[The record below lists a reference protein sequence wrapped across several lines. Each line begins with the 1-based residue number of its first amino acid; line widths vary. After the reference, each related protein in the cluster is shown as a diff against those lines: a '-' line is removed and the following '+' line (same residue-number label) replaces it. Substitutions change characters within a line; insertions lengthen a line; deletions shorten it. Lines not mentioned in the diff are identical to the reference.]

1 MGNSMRKIVIILF
14 SLLFAAAAEA
24 GNTDEFFNIN
34 AGFLFQ
40 NTLNASVGYER
51 ELAYGNAYE
60 FYAEAGNRWHK
71 DKQTDKVYSDTF
83 WKDYYWDGG
92 AVYKKSLRRYKNSVL
107 RARLGAQFG
116 AHTGDYFCGIEGGF
130 EYNYVF
136 PNGVQFSVIQK
147 NQVNF
152 FHGDTFR
159 NGLLVGVKIP
169 F

>member
-1 MGNSMRKIVIILF
+1 MRKLAMILF
-14 SLLFAAAAEA
+14 SLLVVTAAKA
-24 GNTDEFFNIN
+24 GDGDQFFNVN

-40 NTLNASVGYER
+40 STLNATVGYER
-51 ELAYGNAYE
+51 ELKYGNAFEIYG
-60 FYAEAGNRWHK
+60 EAGNRWHK
-71 DKQTDKVYSDTF
+71 DKATGKIYSDTF

-92 AVYKKSLRRYKNSVL
+92 LLYKKALKRYKNSL
-107 RARLGAQFG
+107 FRARLGVQAG
-116 AHTGDYFCGIEGGF
+116 AHTGDYFFGIEGGF

-136 PNGVQFSVIQK
+136 QSGWQVSVIQK

-152 FHGDTFR
+152 LHGDSFR

>member
-1 MGNSMRKIVIILF
+1 MRKLVILLL
-14 SLLFAAAAEA
+14 SLLSSVAVKA
-24 GNTDEFFNIN
+24 GEGDEFFNLN

-40 NTLNASVGYER
+40 STLNASFGYER
-51 ELAYGNAYE
+51 ELKYGNAFEIYG
-60 FYAEAGNRWHK
+60 EAGDRWHK
-71 DKQTDKVYSDTF
+71 DKETGKIYSDTF

-92 AVYKKSLRRYKNSVL
+92 VLYKKSIRRYKNAVL

-130 EYNYVF
+130 EYSYVF
-136 PNGVQFSVIQK
+136 RSGVQVAVIQK

-159 NGLLVGVKIP
+159 NGLCVGLKIP